1 MRIAISAENNQG
13 LDSPVS
19 MHFAHAAY
27 FILADV
33 EGQQITRVG
42 AVANPFHGNHMP
54 GQLPAFIHSQGA
66 QVMLAG
72 GMGQRAVDFF
82 RDQGIETATGAS
94 GTVRQSLA
102 RYLDGNLYGAQPCAD
117 GGHQHGCGQ

>member
-1 MRIAISAENNQG
+1 MRIAVSAENDRG

-19 MHFAHAAY
+19 MHFGHAAY

-33 EGQQITRVG
+33 ESRQITRVS

-72 GMGQRAVDFF
+72 GMGQRAVEFF
-82 RDQGIETATGAS
+82 REQGIEIATGAS
-94 GTVRQSLA
+94 GTVRQSLE
-102 RYLDGNLYGAQPCAD
+102 RYLDGGLHGAQPCAD
-117 GGHQHGCGQ
+117 SGHQHGCDH